1 MNRIS
6 GKMTT
11 LKEKT
16 EQNEKPKKL
25 LYRETNDSHL
35 LLLLLSRPLYQ
46 FYFTPFP
53 PPIPSNLPKNSLT
66 PFKFISIVAGET
78 PPEEE
83 EERGEMIKR

>member
-25 LYRETNDSHL
+25 LYRETNDSH